1 MIFLCNVNN
10 SISHPPHPRRAV
22 PANLPPGAFF
32 FFRVF
37 SIWALFLFFCMVVK
51 SLSAATVEGDNLSR
65 RILDLR
71 MKSHAHG
78 KFVSELLGNPIDF
91 EPIKPGL
98 NSSPSLPPST
108 SVEDIPLPSPESL
121 SQPPGA
127 PSTVIPA
134 VEEEIAIH
142 NQKPHPIEDR
152 SPSASSQEVVFINQP
167 PLPAKT
173 SQTYEELYKPKVP
186 QRRLGYYFGP
196 FVGLVFPDDGA
207 VRYPKESFKS
217 DGGITGGLRLGHDFG
232 SIRVEGEYA
241 FLTHKISHGRTKLH
255 NFQSRFIL
263 EKSVGSRADFRG
275 GIGMGLGVVNHDYMG
290 HEFKGAGFSY
300 DFLLGWSYRVMEN
313 WSLNM
318 DYRHYLTAAHE
329 NYDRLQGHIIE
340 LSAGFDL

>member
-108 SVEDIPLPSPESL
+108 SVEDIP
-121 SQPPGA
+121 
-127 PSTVIPA
+127 
-134 VEEEIAIH
+134 
-142 NQKPHPIEDR
+142 
-152 SPSASSQEVVFINQP
+152 
-167 PLPAKT
+167 
-173 SQTYEELYKPKVP
+173 
-186 QRRLGYYFGP
+186 
-196 FVGLVFPDDGA
+196 
-207 VRYPKESFKS
+207 
-217 DGGITGGLRLGHDFG
+217 
-232 SIRVEGEYA
+232 
-241 FLTHKISHGRTKLH
+241 
-255 NFQSRFIL
+255 
-263 EKSVGSRADFRG
+263 
-275 GIGMGLGVVNHDYMG
+275 
-290 HEFKGAGFSY
+290 
-300 DFLLGWSYRVMEN
+300 
-313 WSLNM
+313 
-318 DYRHYLTAAHE
+318 
-329 NYDRLQGHIIE
+329 
-340 LSAGFDL
+340 